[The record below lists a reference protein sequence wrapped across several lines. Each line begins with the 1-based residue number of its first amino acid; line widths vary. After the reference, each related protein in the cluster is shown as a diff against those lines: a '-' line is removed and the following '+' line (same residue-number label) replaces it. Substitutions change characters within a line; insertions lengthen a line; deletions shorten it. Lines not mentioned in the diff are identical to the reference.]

1 MAKRS
6 RGIQSY
12 FSMEKWSASLLKDNP
27 LFVLFIGFLLVVYI
41 ANAHLA
47 ERNVREIQ
55 ILRDELKEMRWYY
68 MSLQAENMYNA
79 KRSEVAERV
88 KDTGL
93 RLQYGTMNR
102 IQVPKGAYR
111 IQEE

>member
-1 MAKRS
+1 
-6 RGIQSY
+6 
-12 FSMEKWSASLLKDNP
+12 
-27 LFVLFIGFLLVVYI
+27 
-41 ANAHLA
+41 
-47 ERNVREIQ
+47 
-55 ILRDELKEMRWYY
+55 

-93 RLQYGTMNR
+93 RPQYGTMNR
-102 IQVPKGAYR
+102 IQVPKVSYR

>member
-1 MAKRS
+1 MAKKQ
-6 RGIQSY
+6 RGLQSY
-12 FSMEKWSASLLKDNP
+12 FSMEVWSASLLKDN
-27 LFVLFIGFLLVVYI
+27 LFFVLFVGFLLIVYI

-47 ERNVREIQ
+47 ERNVRNIQ
-55 ILRDELKEMRWYY
+55 TLGDELKEMRWYY

-79 KRSEVAERV
+79 KRSEVAGRV

-93 RLQYGTMNR
+93 RPQRGTMNR
-102 IQVPKGAYR
+102 IQVPKGAYS

>member
-1 MAKRS
+1 MPKQDS
-6 RGIQSY
+6 LSSY
-12 FSMEKWSASLLKDNP
+12 FSIDSLSAKFFKENLF
-27 LFVLFIGFLLVVYI
+27 FVLFIGFILVLYI

-55 ILRDELKEMRWYY
+55 LLRNELKEMRWYY

-93 RLQYGTMNR
+93 RVHTDKMNR
-102 IQVPKGAYR
+102 IQVPKGAYS